1 MLQPKSLIS
10 TERFI
15 EKIWGYDCE
24 SEINVV
30 WTHISFLRR
39 KLSNLNSN
47 VQIKASRN
55 LGYTLELNND

>member
-1 MLQPKSLIS
+1 M
-10 TERFI
+10 ERFI
-15 EKIWGYDCE
+15 EKVWGYDCE

-39 KLSNLNSN
+39 KLSSLNSN

-55 LGYTLELNND
+55 IGYTLELVND